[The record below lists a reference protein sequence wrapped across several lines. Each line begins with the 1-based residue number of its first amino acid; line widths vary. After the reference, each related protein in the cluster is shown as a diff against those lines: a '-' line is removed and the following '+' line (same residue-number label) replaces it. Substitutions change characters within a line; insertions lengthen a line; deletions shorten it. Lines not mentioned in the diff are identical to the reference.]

1 MTWLDEARGWAEET
15 GRDIKRR
22 GEGLV
27 RTYRPVVERAAAD
40 AEARLRAHRAAMEK
54 VGWLADLARA
64 PKKGERAAAPKAAP
78 STRVETPAQVERRA
92 MVDRAIPFPLAAAI
106 NPMGFGAPGVFPA
119 VIDTN
124 GKRREVSDEEFFRRI
139 PAEMR
144 PMLKSAEAGE
154 YGNVKPDRFTGPD
167 RHLNMRISDVGVTDP
182 QRLGEAMKMYP
193 APGVDRNGPV
203 RTGDYSLVGNE
214 RVDILGKFG
223 VPLGAVPGG
232 WVQHWIPKGTQ
243 AVVNETVTPHV
254 FHRGIAGRLP
264 SQNPD
269 GTTRITTVSVGTN
282 GVTGSLNQA
291 YGPGQFGELDK
302 RIASAAR
309 PRGR

>member
-1 MTWLDEARGWAEET
+1 MTWLNNAAAWAEKT
-15 GRDIKRR
+15 GRDIKRK
-22 GEGLV
+22 GEELE
-27 RTYRPVVERAAAD
+27 RTYRPVVERAVSNAD
-40 AEARLRAHRAAMEK
+40 ARIRAHRAALEK

-64 PKKGERAAAPKAAP
+64 PKKGARVAAPRTAP
-78 STRVETPAQVERRA
+78 SSQGETPSQAERRA
-92 MVDRAIPFPLAAAI
+92 MVDRAIPFPLGAAI

-144 PMLKSAEAGE
+144 PMLKSAEIGE
-154 YGNVKPDRFTGPD
+154 YGDVKPDRFTGPD
-167 RHLNMRISDVGVTDP
+167 RHLNMRISDVGLTDT
-182 QRLGEAMKMYP
+182 QRLGEAMKKYP
-193 APGVDRNGPV
+193 APGVDRKRPV
-203 RTGDYSLVGNE
+203 RTGDYSRVGNE

-223 VPLGAVPGG
+223 VPVGAIPGG
-232 WVQHWIPKGTQ
+232 WVQHWSPKGTQ
-243 AVVNETVTPHV
+243 AIINETVVPHV
-254 FHRGIAGRLP
+254 FHKGIAGRLP

-282 GVTGSLNQA
+282 GVTGNLNQA